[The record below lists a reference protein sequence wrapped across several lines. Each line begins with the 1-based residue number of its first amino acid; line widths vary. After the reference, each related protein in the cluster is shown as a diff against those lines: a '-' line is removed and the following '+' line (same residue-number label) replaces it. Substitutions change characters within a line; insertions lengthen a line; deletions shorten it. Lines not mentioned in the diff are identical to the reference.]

1 MTESEA
7 QVQIKSIPDK
17 IWMQISK
24 DDKEAIKMAYMA
36 LEKQIPKKLLSVKYV
51 ENSMYV
57 KCPSCKLTTEL
68 YDGCIME
75 YCKNCGQAIDWS
87 KYE

>member
-36 LEKQIPKKLLSVKYV
+36 LEKQVPKKVERIGCTQSRCSCGAIIRLSKYCR
-51 ENSMYV
+51 Y
-57 KCPSCKLTTEL
+57 
-68 YDGCIME
+68 
-75 YCKNCGQAIDWS
+75 CGQKLDWS
-87 KYE
+87 DKNEID

>member
-36 LEKQIPKKLLSVKYV
+36 LEKLEKIKRVLDTTCLSDDVT
-51 ENSMYV
+51 
-57 KCPSCKLTTEL
+57 KCY
-68 YDGCIME
+68 YDGDCRLHE
-75 YCKNCGQAIDWS
+75 YKEIVKIVRSD
-87 KYE
+87 EE